1 VDKVSADTGRILAL
15 ADAKQRLIEAGA
27 EPAPNTPEAFTE
39 FVNRDIAKWL
49 DLAKRT
55 GINLSP

>member
-1 VDKVSADTGRILAL
+1 MNLTVSSCPCFLWDAPPGDTV
-15 ADAKQRLIEAGA
+15 
-27 EPAPNTPEAFTE
+27 PNTPDVFTE